1 MKLADIYWQVIK
13 INFQQLLI
21 NMPSRDRKRKELK
34 RIADSGNQR
43 KLSFKKQ
50 RDEVRGRGNPD
61 FY

>member
-1 MKLADIYWQVIK
+1 MA
-13 INFQQLLI
+13 
-21 NMPSRDRKRKELK
+21 SRDRKRKELK